1 MKRGLWILAA
11 LAMTVAAC
19 GIAGW
24 PDWQDWRRTQ
34 VLNESRPNPTWQF
47 CLARRSASAARR
59 C

>member
-1 MKRGLWILAA
+1 MKRGFWILAA

-34 VLNESRPNPTWQF
+34 VLNELRPESTWQF
-47 CLARRSASAARR
+47 WPARRSASAARP